1 MRTLILTS
9 NNIVAGSNNSQLLYK
24 FPAGSINLVK
34 GQKVA
39 LQSLT
44 MYNSIFNIT
53 ALNQNNSFSYIWV
66 DGTTNIVNIPDGYY
80 EIPSLNA
87 FLESV
92 FISNK
97 HYLIDNSNGKYVYFI
112 AFTINPNA
120 YAIQVN
126 CFPMNNGLYPLGSTS
141 GTFSLPAGQSWSS
154 NGTLSATTIVP
165 ILIVPNNN
173 FSVVMGFNA
182 GKYPNATIVGS
193 YPTNITE
200 TPTQLQTTQSF
211 LSTTTPQV
219 SPLSSLILTCSL
231 INNNYAIPNKLLFS
245 FAPVGTIGQQFTIQP
260 SGNLSFIDCQAGQ
273 YASFSLE
280 FYDQNLR
287 PVVIQDPQI
296 NILLL
301 ISDVSEITQK

>member
-1 MRTLILTS
+1 MRTIILTS

-53 ALNQNNSFSYIWV
+53 SLNQNNSFSYIWV
-66 DGTTNIVNIPDGYY
+66 DGTTNTVNIPDGYY

-112 AFTINPNA
+112 AFTTNPNA
-120 YAIQVN
+120 YAVQVN
-126 CFPMNNGLYPLGSTS
+126 CFPMNSTLYPLGSTV
-141 GTFSLPAGQSWSS
+141 GTFSLPVGQSWSS
-154 NGTLSATTIVP
+154 NGALSATTIVP
-165 ILIVPNNN
+165 ILVVPTTN
-173 FSVVMGFNA
+173 FSVVIGFNA

-193 YPTNITE
+193 YPTTIAE
-200 TPTQLQTTQSF
+200 TPSQSSTQSF

-260 SGNLSFIDCQAGQ
+260 SGNLSFINCQAGQ
-273 YASFSLE
+273 YASFTIE

-301 ISDVSEITQK
+301 ISDVDDETTKK